1 MSELKEINEITFQTE
16 VLESR
21 VPVLVDFWA
30 PWCSPCRMVE
40 PSLEEIEA
48 SYGDR
53 AGVVRVNTDQN
64 PQLMQQY
71 GVRGLPTVMLF
82 VNGEPRHT
90 ALGVRSQQ
98 EYQQL
103 LEDALSPPREG
114 SKPAKESLP
123 LVAAGASSSST

>member
-1 MSELKEINEITFQTE
+1 MSELKKITEMTFQQE

-30 PWCSPCRMVE
+30 SWCSPCRMVE
-40 PSLEEIEA
+40 PSLEKIDA
-48 SYGDR
+48 QFGDR
-53 AGVVRVNTDQN
+53 ARVVRVNADQN
-64 PQLMQQY
+64 PLLMQQY

-82 VNGEPRHT
+82 VEGEPRHT

-103 LEDALSPPREG
+103 LEDALAPPREG
-114 SKPAKESLP
+114 SQPSEESLP
-123 LVAAGASSSST
+123 MAAAGASSTSS